1 MQYYTEWQNSPIY
14 DGCITQM
21 TNEYGV
27 AESWTKQFK
36 IDLRLGLGKMMG
48 VRKNKEVLLVTRH
61 NGELV
66 AVDTV
71 NWNIHRLGINSDA
84 WTFAWIHT

>member
-1 MQYYTEWQNSPIY
+1 
-14 DGCITQM
+14 M

-48 VRKNKEVLLVTRH
+48 LRKNEEVLLVKRH

>member
-1 MQYYTEWQNSPIY
+1 
-14 DGCITQM
+14 M

-48 VRKNKEVLLVTRH
+48 LRKNEEVPLVTRH

>member
-1 MQYYTEWQNSPIY
+1 M
-14 DGCITQM
+14 M
-21 TNEYGV
+21 NEHRV
-27 AESWTKQFK
+27 AESGTKQVK

-48 VRKNKEVLLVTRH
+48 LRKNEEVLLVTRH